1 MAGNAM
7 PASRRAIRTPP
18 EGQGARQPITG
29 PQIAYCQACG
39 HDPDR
44 HRHGRCWTDWLGL
57 PVTRARTQ
65 ITCTCEE
72 YTP

>member
-1 MAGNAM
+1 MPRNGAGDALR
-7 PASRRAIRTPP
+7 PSRTVS
-18 EGQGARQPITG
+18 EGGDTRQPITG

-44 HRHGRCWTDWLGL
+44 HRRGKCWTDWLGL

-65 ITCTCEE
+65 ITCTCQE